1 MLPGP
6 SNAAAAAAAAAV
18 VAVVLFA
25 ISKVDD
31 NEARGRFV
39 CHIF

>member
-6 SNAAAAAAAAAV
+6 SNAAAAAAAV

-25 ISKVDD
+25 ILKVDD

>member
-6 SNAAAAAAAAAV
+6 SNAAAAAAAV